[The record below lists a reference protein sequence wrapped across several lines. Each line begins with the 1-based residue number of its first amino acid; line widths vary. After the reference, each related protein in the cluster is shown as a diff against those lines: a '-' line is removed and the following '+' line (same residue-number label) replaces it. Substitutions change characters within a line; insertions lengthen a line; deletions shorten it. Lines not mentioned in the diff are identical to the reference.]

1 MSSPTPAQEPWV
13 TSYRLTAGSASLAVA
28 DAPPVAAKVP
38 LVSMVA
44 FRAADLQVR
53 EKGPA
58 GRPGAVVA
66 APAGAG
72 VAAGTL
78 VTFCHPVVS
87 VPAVARRDGT
97 VLAGGWLPDFVRLGE
112 LERHIGDGVI
122 EAIAARAV
130 ASGRVPAP
138 QRRRLMS
145 LPLVMRLMVAM
156 TLMPDAGS
164 AQVAYQLAGHL
175 ADVPSVRDWHVPTSK
190 VFTRWRDMAGPALME
205 DLFWQVAGPLVAD
218 DAPSAVNL
226 AGMPVCG
233 IDGMLV
239 AVADTP
245 ANRTSAEAW
254 GRVPSRNTHSPPSG
268 SHSCAAQLTHFP
280 LQFRDPPR
288 ILRRGT
294 RPLTAVDLHLPD
306 PGPQRLRV
314 NTQLPGHPGDLA
326 AALTLPVTD
335 LQHHLHRAL
344 AQLLGALPLC

>member
-1 MSSPTPAQEPWV
+1 
-13 TSYRLTAGSASLAVA
+13 
-28 DAPPVAAKVP
+28 
-38 LVSMVA
+38 MVA
-44 FRAADLQVR
+44 FRAADLQDR
-53 EKGPA
+53 GKGLP

-87 VPAVARRDGT
+87 VPAVVCRGGT
-97 VLAGGWLPDFVRLGE
+97 VRAGGWLPDFVRLGE
-112 LERHIGDGVI
+112 LERHIGDEVI

-145 LPLVMRLMVAM
+145 LPLVMRLTVAM
-156 TLMPDAGS
+156 TLMPGS
-164 AQVAYQLAGHL
+164 GYAQVARQLAGHL
-175 ADVPSVRDWHVPTSK
+175 ADVPSARDWHVPTSK
-190 VFTRWRDMAGPALME
+190 VFTGWRDMACPSPME

-245 ANRTSAEAW
+245 ANRAAFGCAGTSTRKGNGQAPFPQVQAVIVTARAGRAKPGAIMGRPRAREQALLARLIARRPDLFA
-254 GRVPSRNTHSPPSG
+254 GRVFCFDRNSPAIRSSPRSWTPAGTWWPASRPGARCRSP
-268 SHSCAAQLTHFP
+268 AA
-280 LQFRDPPR
+280 
-288 ILRRGT
+288 G
-294 RPLTAVDLHLPD
+294 
-306 PGPQRLRV
+306 G
-314 NTQLPGHPGDLA
+314 
-326 AALTLPVTD
+326 
-335 LQHHLHRAL
+335 
-344 AQLLGALPLC
+344 